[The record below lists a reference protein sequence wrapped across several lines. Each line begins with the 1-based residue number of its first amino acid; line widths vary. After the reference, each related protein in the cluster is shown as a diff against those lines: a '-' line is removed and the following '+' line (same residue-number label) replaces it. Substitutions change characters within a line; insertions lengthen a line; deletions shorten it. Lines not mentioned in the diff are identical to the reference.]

1 MRNDL
6 FNDTIV
12 VSRKQVELAIYL
24 RNYRR
29 MHELSQ
35 VEMAGLC
42 SIYAEPYHVKITSQ
56 EISDFENYRKKP
68 SRKKFQILLN
78 TMDLNDI

>member
-24 RNYRR
+24 RNFRR

-35 VEMAGLC
+35 GQLPTTEVA
-42 SIYAEPYHVKITSQ
+42 
-56 EISDFENYRKKP
+56 
-68 SRKKFQILLN
+68 
-78 TMDLNDI
+78 DL